1 MPKFNQ
7 LLINLLTMKSLKQKF
22 NSIISPKI
30 TNTQLLWL
38 FILTIVLTLISSL
51 FEIPGIINSPQFTS
65 DIDSHWLQNELLNTN
80 VWYKISYYGYFIIDS
95 IWPFFLLLVLWK
107 FVKRQLLYSGYS
119 KAWYKKPLYILYTII
134 IVASYISDVTENSIY
149 FFSHTYPE
157 TVSTMKLIL
166 YACSAFG
173 FLIALLAYLLEKE
186 MLTTLKTFIVSS
198 IYSLIILGLI
208 GFILPKASQINS
220 IVVDLYES
228 PFNMVLLLVI
238 FAPLLSIVLVHY
250 PSYFSI
256 KEEYREW
263 FLNYKTLPI
272 FGIITYKYKKKYK
285 NHKNKRPESNVN
297 FLLRVLGVM
306 FYTALFYLIA
316 YTSEINFKWLLNT
329 SSVAFSILACGIL
342 WLYLLRLKKQQWY
355 DSTYTFIL
363 SYFPNM
369 YDGDYSLNGNNN
381 NKKSTTVLDAKTMT
395 ANQCKPVLH
404 SINPVINRGAFFF
417 LIMVLIHI
425 TFFIILFSSEVKYTG
440 LTVILSLFCIIFQM
454 ITYVYYRTFRSI
466 LKFIFFNIKSNI
478 TVKSFGAIS
487 TENLKTFKEQ
497 SIVDL
502 KTFFKTY
509 NFSENNLLFQL
520 LTKFRAGVLSDN
532 HSFLKFIVVVA
543 NINLIGFIIINI
555 YDHLAFHINAI
566 VIILSALL
574 IYYGIIVIITKNL
587 IYYQYSKNTTKEKK
601 FNVKLGLLV
610 VAVVVFTL
618 TRLNKIPEFDN
629 NLFTLNAI
637 PEDESIID
645 LDTFLEDRTPDLLK
659 TRYYIGC
666 YGGGVKSNAWT
677 MTVLHA
683 LQQQDPDFLKQTIA
697 VSGVSGGTMGL
708 TNLSSIIGNTD
719 KENYLKKIDVLS
731 TQNILGLD
739 LTHIFGRD
747 LFMHFFI
754 PGCDLSGCDRSSS
767 AMRQYAEMA
776 NSNAYNKRKS
786 FRSYWKEVY
795 EKEGN
800 RYPILIANTTN
811 VKGNQ
816 GMAVSVSTRNNPADT
831 QLLYQGADDILSIGK
846 DSTLTFYDAAST
858 SNRFPVISP
867 AAKIETLG
875 HYNDGGIYE
884 NSGLLSVYKLY
895 NTIANKKEIPEAKRN
910 VFISVVNDKVAYIK
924 SVIEKNENFC
934 KAKLVNKNSE
944 LNAILSSVAATEMM
958 PIYVKEQLK
967 RLEEKDSTKFK
978 FKTIY
983 LPHQFTVADVKS
995 IYGRALNCNNLNEKE
1010 LNKALYNIVKNNNQT
1025 IADYTNNGSLP
1036 IIEPPMSRV
1045 ITRRAYEFMKD
1056 MLKHPDTKKDFEE
1069 ILNPNN

>member
-1 MPKFNQ
+1 MFKFNV
-7 LLINLLTMKSLKQKF
+7 LLINLITMKSSNKKL

-38 FILTIVLTLISSL
+38 FISTIVLKLISGL
-51 FEIPGIINSPQFTS
+51 FNIPGIIASPQFTNH
-65 DIDSHWLQNELLNTN
+65 IDSNWLKEEFLDVNI
-80 VWYKISYYGYFIIDS
+80 WYKISYYSYFVIDC

-107 FVKRQLLYSGYS
+107 FVIRQLLYSGYT
-119 KAWYKKPLYILYTII
+119 KATYKKVLYILYTTVII
-134 IVASYISDVTENSIY
+134 ISYVSDIVENSIY
-149 FFSHTYPE
+149 LFTYTYPE
-157 TVSTMKLIL
+157 TISTIKLIC
-166 YACSAFG
+166 YAFSAFG
-173 FLIALLAYLLEKE
+173 FLIAGLAYLLEKE
-186 MLTTLKTFIVSS
+186 MLSTIKTFLISS

-208 GFILPKASQINS
+208 GFILPQASQINS

-228 PFNMVLLLVI
+228 PLNMVLLLVI
-238 FAPLLSIVLVHY
+238 FAPLLSLVLVHY

-256 KEEYREW
+256 KEEYRDW
-263 FLNYKTLPI
+263 TLNYKTLPI

-297 FLLRVLGVM
+297 FLLRILGVM

-316 YTSEINFKWLLNT
+316 YTSEINFKWLIDT
-329 SSVAFSILACGIL
+329 SSLAISILACGIL
-342 WLYLLRLKKQQWY
+342 WLYLLRQKKQHWY
-355 DSTYTFIL
+355 NSTYTFIL

-369 YDGDYSLNGNNN
+369 YDGDYSLNGNKNH
-381 NKKSTTVLDAKTMT
+381 KKNTVVLNRNTMT
-395 ANQCKPVLH
+395 PNQCKPVLH
-404 SINPVINRGAFFF
+404 SINPIINRAAIFFF
-417 LIMVLIHI
+417 ITVLIHI
-425 TFFIILFSSEVKYTG
+425 TFFIILFSSEEKYNIY
-440 LTVILSLFCIIFQM
+440 TVVLSLLCIVFQM

-466 LKFIFFNIKSNI
+466 LKFVFFTDKSKIIVN
-478 TVKSFGAIS
+478 SFG
-487 TENLKTFKEQ
+487 KV
-497 SIVDL
+497 SITDL
-502 KTFFKTY
+502 RAFFKTY
-509 NFSENNLLFQL
+509 NFSENNNLFKL
-520 LTKFRAGVLSDN
+520 LTKLRAGILSDN
-532 HSFLKFIVVVA
+532 YSFLKFIVVVA

-555 YDHLAFHINAI
+555 YDHLSFKINAI

-587 IYYQYSKNTTKEKK
+587 IYYQYSKNTAKEKK

-610 VAVVVFTL
+610 IGVVVFTL
-618 TRLNKIPEFDN
+618 TQLNKIPEFDN

-637 PEDESIID
+637 PEDKSIVN
-645 LDTFLEDRTPDLLK
+645 LDTFLSDRKSDLLK
-659 TRYYIGC
+659 TRYYVGC

-683 LQQQDPDFLKQTIA
+683 LQQQDSSFLKQTIA

-708 TNLSSIIGNTD
+708 TNLSSIIKHTD
-719 KENYLKKIDVLS
+719 KENYLNKIDVLS

-747 LFMHFFI
+747 MFMHFFI
-754 PGCDLSGCDRSSS
+754 PGCDLSGKDRSSS
-767 AMRQYAEMA
+767 AMRQYAKMA
-776 NSNAYNKRKS
+776 DSDAYNEKKS
-786 FRSYWKEVY
+786 FRSYWKEIY
-795 EKEGN
+795 ENEGN

-816 GMAVSVSTRNNPADT
+816 GMAVSVSTKNNPLDT
-831 QLLYQGADDILSIGK
+831 ELLYQGADNILSIGK

-884 NSGLLSVYKLY
+884 NSGLLSAYKLY
-895 NTIANKKEIPEAKRN
+895 NTIANKEDIPESKMDI
-910 VFISVVNDKVAYIK
+910 FISIVNDKNEYIK
-924 SVIEKNENFC
+924 NVIEKNPNFC

-967 RLEEKDSTKFK
+967 RLEQKDSTKFK

-995 IYGRALNCNNLNEKE
+995 IYGRDLNCNNLNEKD
-1010 LNKALYNIVKNNNQT
+1010 LYKKLYNIVKKNNDT
-1025 IADYTNNGSLP
+1025 IAKYTNNSSLP

-1045 ITRRAYEFMKD
+1045 ITRRAYEFMKE
-1056 MLKHPDTKKDFEE
+1056 MLEHPDTKSSITET
-1069 ILNPNN
+1069 LNTN